1 MEYRL
6 TNTEASYQ
14 KCIDISERATWTV
27 EGVLDAG
34 FDFTK
39 RFLPETLARV
49 NGLDELSDAEKLQL
63 NQIRGLTYAHLFGFV
78 EEFIVQ
84 EILSLASRYPLDQA
98 VERRALLRFAEEEV
112 KHQILFERV
121 KAGIL
126 PILGGCGLVPGAA
139 GVAGVVLQKSE
150 LCVLLLTA
158 MLEMMTQHHYTDI
171 FRSSEERE
179 SLDPTFVKIF
189 KSHWIEESRH
199 VKLGQLE
206 IGRNAAAVGQD
217 KCEAAIDELLEIG
230 GAFDGIL
237 KAQVDMD
244 VESLERL
251 AGRKLSEPA
260 KSDVRAAQHDAY
272 RYTFLVSALRNP
284 SFREMV
290 VTLTKHGA
298 EKIDEAAAALSA

>member
-6 TNTEASYQ
+6 TTTAANYQ
-14 KCIDISERATWTV
+14 KCIDLSERVTWTID
-27 EGVLDAG
+27 GVLDAG

-39 RFLPETLARV
+39 RFLPETLAQV
-49 NGLDELSDAEKLQL
+49 TGIEGLSGAEKLQL

-78 EEFIVQ
+78 EEFVVQ
-84 EILSLASRYPLDQA
+84 EVLLLASRYPLDQA
-98 VERRALLRFAEEEV
+98 TERRALLRFAEEEV

-126 PILGGCGLVPGAA
+126 PILGSCALVPGAA
-139 GVAGVVLQKSE
+139 AVAGVILQKSE
-150 LCVLLLTA
+150 LCVLLLSA
-158 MLEMMTQHHYTDI
+158 MLEMMTQHHYSDI

-189 KSHWIEESRH
+189 KSHWLEESGH
-199 VKLGQLE
+199 VKLGRLE
-206 IGRNAAAVGQD
+206 IDRSAAAAGPE

-237 KAQVDMD
+237 KAQVDLD

-251 AGRKLSEPA
+251 AGRKLSEPV
-260 KSDVRAAQHDAY
+260 KSGVVAAQHKAY

-284 SFREMV
+284 NFRELVMA
-290 VTLTKHGA
+290 LTKHGIG
-298 EKIDEAAAALSA
+298 KIDGAAAALSA